1 MSVHLRQE
9 NVLKYRKMYK
19 LLVSDVSTPIF
30 AKIHWNCN

>member
-19 LLVSDVSTPIF
+19 IIVSDGLYIDS
-30 AKIHWNCN
+30 C